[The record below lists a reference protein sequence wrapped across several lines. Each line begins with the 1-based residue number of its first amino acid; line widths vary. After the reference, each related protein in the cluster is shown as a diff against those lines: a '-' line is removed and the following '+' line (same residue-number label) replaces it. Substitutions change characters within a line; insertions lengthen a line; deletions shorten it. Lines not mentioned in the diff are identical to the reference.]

1 MQALLYADAGQ
12 PALAER
18 RIRSAIQKGKDFGHF
33 HHAAYAIGSAY
44 AVMNKPK
51 DAVRWLRASAEDGFP
66 CYPLYERDPAL
77 QNLRRDPDFLQFM
90 AAMRSDWERRRA
102 TL

>member
-12 PALAER
+12 PVLAASS
-18 RIRSAIQKGKDFGHF
+18 IQAAIQKGKDFGHF

-44 AVMNKPK
+44 AVMNRPK
-51 DAVRWLRASAEDGFP
+51 DAVRWLRAAAEDGFP
-66 CYPLYERDPAL
+66 CYPFYENDTAL
-77 QNLRRDPDFLQFM
+77 QNLGHDPGFGELM
-90 AAMRSDWERRRA
+90 SAMRSDWERRRA